1 MSNIFVIVTHN
12 MEKMILHRFKELTSE
27 KWRRQL
33 HRNTLNYFWSSKETG
48 SVAILKQSDILT
60 YFSQIT
66 AQKMKFSIKDFFDK
80 CDQIRS
86 LRWTVLRKQ
95 FTAFSWKKENLSASH
110 INKKRWVDTQLKVV
124 AAESFFHKLTIHCL
138 LIFQ

>member
-86 LRWTVLRKQ
+86 FLWIWSHLL
-95 FTAFSWKKENLSASH
+95 KKSLMGNCTENQNQSIQVSTWIFRFQ
-110 INKKRWVDTQLKVV
+110 IN
-124 AAESFFHKLTIHCL
+124 SFKLTDS
-138 LIFQ
+138 F

>member
-80 CDQIRS
+80 CDRIRS
-86 LRWTVLRKQ
+86 FLWIWSHLL
-95 FTAFSWKKENLSASH
+95 KKSLMGNCTENQNQSIQVSTWIFRFQ
-110 INKKRWVDTQLKVV
+110 IN
-124 AAESFFHKLTIHCL
+124 SFKLTDS
-138 LIFQ
+138 F

>member
-86 LRWTVLRKQ
+86 FLWIWSHLL
-95 FTAFSWKKENLSASH
+95 KKSIMGNCTENQNQSIQVSTWIFRFQ
-110 INKKRWVDTQLKVV
+110 IN
-124 AAESFFHKLTIHCL
+124 SFKLTDS
-138 LIFQ
+138 F

>member
-33 HRNTLNYFWSSKETG
+33 HRNTLNYFWSSKETR

-86 LRWTVLRKQ
+86 FLWIWSHLL
-95 FTAFSWKKENLSASH
+95 KKSLMGNCTENQNQSIQVSTWIFRFQ
-110 INKKRWVDTQLKVV
+110 IN
-124 AAESFFHKLTIHCL
+124 SFKLTDS
-138 LIFQ
+138 F

>member
-86 LRWTVLRKQ
+86 FLWIWSHLL
-95 FTAFSWKKENLSASH
+95 KKSLMGNYTENQNQSIQVSTWIFRFQ
-110 INKKRWVDTQLKVV
+110 IN
-124 AAESFFHKLTIHCL
+124 SFKLTDS
-138 LIFQ
+138 F

>member
-12 MEKMILHRFKELTSE
+12 MEKMILHRFKQLTSE

-86 LRWTVLRKQ
+86 FLWIWSHLL
-95 FTAFSWKKENLSASH
+95 KKSLMGNCTENQNQSIQVSTWIFRFQ
-110 INKKRWVDTQLKVV
+110 IN
-124 AAESFFHKLTIHCL
+124 SFKLTDS
-138 LIFQ
+138 F